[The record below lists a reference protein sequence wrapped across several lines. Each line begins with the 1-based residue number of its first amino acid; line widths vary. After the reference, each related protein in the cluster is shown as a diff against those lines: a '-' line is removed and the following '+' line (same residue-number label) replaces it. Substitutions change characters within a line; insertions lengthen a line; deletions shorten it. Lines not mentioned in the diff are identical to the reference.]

1 VAIAAIGLGITTLLQ
16 GNLVGSI
23 AALCFAVI
31 GIAAA
36 TPIFFTL
43 VTEYLSVTAAA
54 GGIALISSL
63 GNLGPAVSPS
73 LNGLI
78 TQWTGST
85 TYSMYLVVAMYLLA
99 GIILLVT
106 VRAAGTAGQRVA
118 T

>member
-1 VAIAAIGLGITTLLQ
+1 MQ
-16 GNLVGSI
+16 GHLVGSI
-23 AALCFAVI
+23 LALSFAVI

-43 VTEYLSVTAAA
+43 ITEYLSVAAAA

-85 TYSMYLVVAMYLLA
+85 AYSMYLVMAMYVLA
-99 GIILLVT
+99 GLLLLVT
-106 VRAAGTAGQRVA
+106 VRAAGTAGRRMA
-118 T
+118 

>member
-1 VAIAAIGLGITTLLQ
+1 MQ
-16 GNLVGSI
+16 GHLVGSI
-23 AALCFAVI
+23 LALSFAVI

-43 VTEYLSVTAAA
+43 ITEYLSVAAAA

-73 LNGLI
+73 INGLI

-85 TYSMYLVVAMYLLA
+85 AYSMYLVMAMYVLAGLILLA
-99 GIILLVT
+99 T
-106 VRAAGTAGQRVA
+106 VRAATTSGQGVA
-118 T
+118 ERQGAVPPVEPP

>member
-1 VAIAAIGLGITTLLQ
+1 M
-16 GNLVGSI
+16 GSI
-23 AALCFAVI
+23 LALSLAVV

-43 VTEYLSVTAAA
+43 TTEYLSVAAAA

-73 LNGLI
+73 INGWL
-78 TQWTGST
+78 TQLTGSN
-85 TYSMYLVVAMYLLA
+85 TYSMYLVMAMYLLA
-99 GIILLVT
+99 GLVLLAT

-118 T
+118 EP